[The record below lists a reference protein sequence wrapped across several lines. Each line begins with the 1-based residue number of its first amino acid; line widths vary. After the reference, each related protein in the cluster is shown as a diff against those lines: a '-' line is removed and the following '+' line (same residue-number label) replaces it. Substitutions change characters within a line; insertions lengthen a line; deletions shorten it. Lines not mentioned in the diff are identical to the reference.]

1 MSDQEKNKDVQTYTN
16 DHLTVLV
23 TKKPHCQIKFDVTVA
38 KPAVEA
44 AYQKAIKK
52 VSKEV
57 SIPGFRKGK
66 APVHF
71 IQNKYAGAIK
81 EEFIDIVL
89 QTSFNEALE
98 LSQLS
103 PLKNSFKSPMIKECS
118 KEKGAHFIIE
128 FEARLT
134 PPDIKLEELQV
145 KKVTAPIITEE
156 DQQEAIK
163 QLLLRMAEFTPIS
176 DREVQEDDFVNIQVT
191 LFGTLPKVI
200 ENHRVQVN
208 NKSLPNWLYSTLIG
222 KKAGETIEGQTEPS
236 TEQESDLVTT
246 DQSIPFK
253 ATVLSI
259 WEAKAPELN
268 DEIAKKI
275 GLESVEDL
283 KHKMNERLQ
292 QTAKEDAFE
301 QQILLIERA
310 LLDHYSLDIPKSY
323 LEEEFKVR
331 LEEYLEPLLKQEL
344 GDYVK
349 QHMSSI
355 EEQIRKISLE
365 RLAIYFMLHV
375 VAVKNQITP
384 TQEEI
389 RSEFSRQT
397 SLMSI
402 NRGSI
407 TATNKEELEKQLYNL
422 ATEQKIKQFLLEH
435 VTLIEE

>member
-1 MSDQEKNKDVQTYTN
+1 M
-16 DHLTVLV
+16 
-23 TKKPHCQIKFDVTVA
+23 
-38 KPAVEA
+38 
-44 AYQKAIKK
+44 
-52 VSKEV
+52 
-57 SIPGFRKGK
+57 
-66 APVHF
+66 
-71 IQNKYAGAIK
+71 
-81 EEFIDIVL
+81 
-89 QTSFNEALE
+89 
-98 LSQLS
+98 
-103 PLKNSFKSPMIKECS
+103 
-118 KEKGAHFIIE
+118 
-128 FEARLT
+128 
-134 PPDIKLEELQV
+134 
-145 KKVTAPIITEE
+145 
-156 DQQEAIK
+156 
-163 QLLLRMAEFTPIS
+163 
-176 DREVQEDDFVNIQVT
+176 
-191 LFGTLPKVI
+191 
-200 ENHRVQVN
+200 
-208 NKSLPNWLYSTLIG
+208 
-222 KKAGETIEGQTEPS
+222 
-236 TEQESDLVTT
+236 
-246 DQSIPFK
+246 
-253 ATVLSI
+253 LSI